1 MKCSRLIACE
11 MKVKLVS
18 YITKGLR
25 GIEEERQDKEPGSW
39 LELSYCVAL
48 NSGAR

>member
-1 MKCSRLIACE
+1 MFSVDSMGNE
-11 MKVKLVS
+11 GEVS
-18 YITKGLR
+18 YITKRLR

-39 LELSYCVAL
+39 LESSSCVAL